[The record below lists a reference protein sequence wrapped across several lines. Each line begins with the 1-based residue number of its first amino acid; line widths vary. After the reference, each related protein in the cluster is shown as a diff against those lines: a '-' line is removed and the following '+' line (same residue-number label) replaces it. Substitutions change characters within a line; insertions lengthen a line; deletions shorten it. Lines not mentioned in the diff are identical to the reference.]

1 MNETFRPRSNFLWAG
16 VSLVLIFLFA
26 VNSAVVAT
34 STEQK
39 VFEFVICLILA
50 VTAYLIWVRP
60 KMVLQESHIEVVN
73 PLNTV
78 LIPYTDVIELNTKW
92 TLAIT
97 HSRGTTKVWVA
108 PAGGKQRW
116 IADKKFGWLSSDIP
130 LSQSRGIEMESMSSS
145 LYSFSGQA
153 AYMIQERIKRTH

>member
-16 VSLVLIFLFA
+16 VSLVLILLFA
-26 VNSAVVAT
+26 ANSMVVAT
-34 STEQK
+34 SSEQNI
-39 VFEFVICLILA
+39 FEFLICLILV
-50 VTAYLIWVRP
+50 VTAYLIWIKP
-60 KMVLQESHIEVVN
+60 KMVLRDDHIEVVN
-73 PLNTV
+73 PLSTV
-78 LIPYTDVIELNTKW
+78 VIPYSDVVELNTKW
-92 TLAIT
+92 TLTIT
-97 HSRGTTKVWVA
+97 HSGGQTKVWVA

>member
-26 VNSAVVAT
+26 VNSVLVAT
-34 STEQK
+34 STEQSII
-39 VFEFVICLILA
+39 EFAICLILA
-50 VTAYLIWVRP
+50 VIAHLIWIRP
-60 KMVLQESHIEVVN
+60 KMVLRENHIEVVN

-78 LIPYTDVIELNTKW
+78 VIPYTDVIELSTKW
-92 TLAIT
+92 SLAIS

-130 LSQSRGIEMESMSSS
+130 LSRSREIEMESMSSS
-145 LYSFSGQA
+145 LHSFSGQA

>member
-1 MNETFRPRSNFLWAG
+1 
-16 VSLVLIFLFA
+16 
-26 VNSAVVAT
+26 
-34 STEQK
+34 
-39 VFEFVICLILA
+39 
-50 VTAYLIWVRP
+50 
-60 KMVLQESHIEVVN
+60 MVLQESHIEVVN